1 MLAHILAIAVGLGSF
16 ALYMAAFFYP
26 EVYRRNDF
34 IWSGLGLFYAL
45 VLWICAGRIVGGVLL
60 GQMAGVTLLMGLGW
74 QLLELRRE
82 KTPSGQQ
89 TEVSPQVREKL
100 SNWFTPL
107 TRLFNQL
114 RTTSSPVKA
123 TKVKDV
129 KVEDIGEAILETPS
143 SEPILETATKMQ
155 PPQTPVESPSEP
167 MEVAAESKTAAV
179 ETAPK
184 SPPMTSP
191 MPVAESPVAEKVKQ
205 SPAKKEATQPKS
217 STERLDDFWEDETPI
232 LEDKSEVP
240 EPAIVTNLE
249 DLTNLDRPVD
259 N

>member
-34 IWSGLGLFYAL
+34 IWSGVGLFYAL
-45 VLWICAGRIVGGVLL
+45 VLWICAGRITGGVLL

-89 TEVSPQVREKL
+89 TEVSPQVRDKL
-100 SNWFTPL
+100 STWFTPL
-107 TRLFNQL
+107 SQILNQL

-123 TKVKDV
+123 V
-129 KVEDIGEAILETPS
+129 KVEDVGEAVLETPPSEPPANLDSEPMKTS
-143 SEPILETATKMQ
+143 SEIKSAVVETSSKPPKMNSPNPVAEFSGEQEIGQKPAQKEVVQ
-155 PPQTPVESPSEP
+155 PKPSMESPS
-167 MEVAAESKTAAV
+167 TI
-179 ETAPK
+179 
-184 SPPMTSP
+184 
-191 MPVAESPVAEKVKQ
+191 
-205 SPAKKEATQPKS
+205 
-217 STERLDDFWEDETPI
+217 DDFWEDETPI